1 MEAVVGFLIRRE
13 RLRREWSQAGLC
25 RGICAVSYLSKI
37 EQGKV
42 SASEEVLRRLAQRLE
57 LPWYGGTA
65 ALAEAGAQIERLY
78 EALLY
83 LDQPALEREKP
94 LFAADME
101 RLAFSPYAVDAA
113 LLKRA
118 LFDDAAALPE
128 TEMEPYMDAR
138 QLALLRIFQGRF
150 DEAIRLYPHAYCHFC
165 AGADAYASGE
175 SYAVALAHLQRGY
188 DLAARDGAAWL
199 MLQCRLLM
207 GNCFCNQLELEHMQA
222 EYGAAARLAT
232 ALRDISSLRHIA
244 YNTASAQLEAGQY
257 DEAYAYFSRLE
268 QPTAMELHKLAIC
281 CEKTGRNG
289 QALAAIDAARHLLD
303 GAAEGPVAE
312 TICAVVRFRLEH
324 PDYLQRQ
331 EYGRLLL
338 DCFDACRQNLPIG
351 YASFHLPWVVEWYT
365 ANRQYKQ
372 AFELLKSF
380 PIKINNLCIN

>member
-83 LDQPALEREKP
+83 LNQPALEREKP

-232 ALRDISSLRHIA
+232 ALRDTSSLRHIA

-257 DEAYAYFSRLE
+257 EEAYAYFSRLE

-281 CEKTGRNG
+281 CADRLLPPSTLPGTCWTGQRRGRWPRRFARWCASGWSIRTICSGRNMG
-289 QALAAIDAARHLLD
+289 GCCWTALMRAAKTCPSATPAFICPGWWNGTRPTASTSRHL
-303 GAAEGPVAE
+303 
-312 TICAVVRFRLEH
+312 
-324 PDYLQRQ
+324 
-331 EYGRLLL
+331 
-338 DCFDACRQNLPIG
+338 
-351 YASFHLPWVVEWYT
+351 SF
-365 ANRQYKQ
+365 
-372 AFELLKSF
+372 
-380 PIKINNLCIN
+380 

>member
-57 LPWYGGTA
+57 LPWYGGAA

-207 GNCFCNQLELEHMQA
+207 GNCFCNQLE
-222 EYGAAARLAT
+222 
-232 ALRDISSLRHIA
+232 
-244 YNTASAQLEAGQY
+244 AGQY
-257 DEAYAYFSRLE
+257 DKAYAYFSRLE